1 MFTCTHAHE
10 TKAVYENRYVAQFIE
25 RAKHFHKYTRQHL
38 LGIINS
44 DLQPKSQTRMTAS
57 VLKQDPNT
65 LKGSEERYSF
75 VLFCFVFLSFDG
87 SETLIKI
94 NIIGFALHPTNVV
107 VFLRVLRF
115 SHSSPGMPSSF
126 SKVG

>member
-1 MFTCTHAHE
+1 MRACVRECVSACVCVCVRVCVCVWYMTKTFVIFTCTHAHE

-75 VLFCFVFLSFDG
+75 VLFCFPEL
-87 SETLIKI
+87 
-94 NIIGFALHPTNVV
+94 
-107 VFLRVLRF
+107 
-115 SHSSPGMPSSF
+115 
-126 SKVG
+126 